1 MCLLVRKREPTV
13 NDDKTGYQ
21 LRRRR
26 RTARLG
32 AQMILSSESGAAT
45 APFEEAA
52 PSSLVV
58 LLTRHILNDGEL
70 VILLLKPSYWFILL
84 QSLRFIAGVLIV
96 IIAAQLYRD
105 NLPTATQFHV
115 FWAGVTA
122 IVARLTWSIL
132 QWMGRFYVLTDLRI
146 VRLQG
151 VFNVDIFDCPL
162 RKVARLRRVTTTRER
177 ILGLGSIEIIPFD
190 DQLPI
195 GQWQTIARPREVYQE
210 IVKAINR
217 AKQGGMSRD

>member
-1 MCLLVRKREPTV
+1 MPGQAMIGLLR
-13 NDDKTGYQ
+13 Q
-21 LRRRR
+21 LRVWPTLLRRWWGR
-26 RTARLG
+26 PRL
-32 AQMILSSESGAAT
+32 QTVCPSESGAAA

-70 VILLLKPSYWFILL
+70 VILLLKPSYWFIVL

-96 IIAAQLYRD
+96 VIAARLYRE
-105 NLPTATQFHV
+105 NLPAATEFHV

-122 IVARLTWSIL
+122 ILGRLTWSVL

-151 VFNVDIFDCPL
+151 VFAVDIFDCPL

-177 ILGLGSIEIIPFD
+177 LLGLGSIEIIPFD
-190 DQLPI
+190 DRLPI
-195 GQWQTIARPREVYQE
+195 GLWQTIARPREVYQE

-217 AKQGGMSRD
+217 AKQRGMDME